1 MKINIRPLAGNW
13 TNGWALDQHTVR
25 GTTGD
30 SDSFDPPALDPE
42 HSGIGEAMF
51 RLKFRDDLKQVEPIS
66 RTVAAFIRGRS
77 ELADISAIVPLPPS
91 EWRRSYQPVELV
103 AARVGEL
110 LRLPAP
116 GDYLLKTK
124 PTKPLHGIT
133 DRRPRPDELNDAFAI
148 MDKGFANRHVL
159 LFDDIYRFGQTL
171 KAATVALLFQGNV
184 ATVSVVTATS
194 IMFTAA
200 HDPGDDT
207 GVFS

>member
-13 TNGWALDQHTVR
+13 TNGWALDQHTVH

-30 SDSFDPPALDPE
+30 SDSFDAPILDPE
-42 HSGIGEAMF
+42 HAGIGEAMF
-51 RLKFRDDLKQVEPIS
+51 RMKFHDDLAQAEPIA
-66 RTVAAFIRGRS
+66 RTVAAFIRGMP
-77 ELADISAIVPLPPS
+77 ELADISAIVPVPPS
-91 EWRRSYQPVELV
+91 EWRRSYQPVEVV

-116 GDYLLKTK
+116 NDYLLKTK
-124 PTKPLHGIT
+124 PTKPLHRIS

-148 MDKGFANRHVL
+148 MDKCFANRHVL

-171 KAATVALLFQGNV
+171 MAATVTLLFQGNV
-184 ATVSVVTATS
+184 AKVSVLTATS

-200 HDPGDDT
+200 HDPGYET